1 MKQGVIE
8 FVRPE
13 ACPINKQA
21 RPMKMKKFVD
31 KENFS
36 GLEEFDAACE
46 KEEVI
51 HGLISEGI

>member
-1 MKQGVIE
+1 M
-8 FVRPE
+8 RPE